1 MEHGTS
7 TEPAAVRSP
16 GHPEHSDRPGQ
27 PAHPGLP
34 DLTPGELKQRI
45 LRIYNA
51 TNQQVWGAGVR
62 QQRVEL
68 LPEQIVIVAV
78 HQRVPALAALDP
90 HRRDLTRQVDTAL
103 VDHYKSVFQ
112 VALES
117 ELGLRVAAVLKD
129 YDPQTQ
135 FSGTVVVLAE
145 PLSLPTR

>member
-7 TEPAAVRSP
+7 TEAAGVSSP
-16 GHPEHSDRPGQ
+16 GRPDQ
-27 PAHPGLP
+27 PGEEVRPAWPG
-34 DLTPGELKQRI
+34 LTPGELKQHI

-62 QQRVEL
+62 QQRVDL
-68 LPEQIVIVAV
+68 LHEQIVIVAV
-78 HQRVPALAALDP
+78 HQRVPALAALDQ

-112 VALES
+112 AALES
-117 ELGLRVAAVLKD
+117 ELGLRVATVLKD

-145 PLSLPTR
+145 PLSLPLR

>member
-7 TEPAAVRSP
+7 TDAAGVRSP
-16 GHPEHSDRPGQ
+16 GRPDQ
-27 PAHPGLP
+27 PGEGVRRSVP

-51 TNQQVWGAGVR
+51 TNRQVWGAGVR
-62 QQRVEL
+62 QQRVDL

-78 HQRVPALAALDP
+78 HQRVPALAALDH

-112 VALES
+112 AALER

-145 PLSLPTR
+145 PLSLPLR

>member
-7 TEPAAVRSP
+7 TESAGV
-16 GHPEHSDRPGQ
+16 HL
-27 PAHPGLP
+27 PAHPAQPQEEVRADLP

-62 QQRVEL
+62 QQRVDL
-68 LPEQIVIVAV
+68 QPEQIVIVAV
-78 HQRVPALAALDP
+78 HQRVPALAALDQ

-112 VALES
+112 AALER

-145 PLSLPTR
+145 PLSLPLR